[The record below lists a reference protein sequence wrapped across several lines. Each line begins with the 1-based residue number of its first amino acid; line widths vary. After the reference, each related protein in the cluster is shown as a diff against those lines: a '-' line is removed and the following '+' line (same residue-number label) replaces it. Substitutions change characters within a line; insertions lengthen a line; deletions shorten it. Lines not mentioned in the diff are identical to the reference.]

1 MARSKRHTSSGPGAT
16 VDGVREVRAYS
27 ANIVGGTLTVLT
39 GGEAGRFFSVD
50 KSGGVL
56 GRGDEVAVT
65 FSDETVSR
73 HHASVA
79 LVNGG
84 FELTDLESHNGTY
97 IDGLA
102 VRGTIAL
109 PRRCRIQLGTRVM
122 LEWNALDALGV
133 KAIGKL
139 SKALLL
145 DPLTGTGNRFH
156 LERRLAEETSYAR
169 RHHQAL
175 GLLLLDLDHFKRVND
190 EHGHLVG
197 DRVLANVGHSLIEC
211 CRTEDVVFRYGG
223 EEFCVLVRG
232 LDLDSLM
239 QMAERIRLMVATLS
253 VDTEDGCV
261 QVTTSVGVA
270 ALNLDDKPDAEEILL
285 LADRA
290 LYRAKTFGRNRVE
303 RCELE

>member
-1 MARSKRHTSSGPGAT
+1 MARSKRHTKSGPGAT
-16 VDGVREVRAYS
+16 VDGVYEVRVYS
-27 ANIVGGTLTVLT
+27 ASIVGATLTVLT

-50 KSGGVL
+50 DSGTVL
-56 GRGDEVAVT
+56 GRGDEVDIT

-73 HHASVA
+73 HHASIA
-79 LVNGG
+79 LVDGR
-84 FELTDLESHNGTY
+84 FELTDLESHNGTF

-122 LEWNALDALGV
+122 LEWNALDELGV
-133 KAIGKL
+133 DAIGKL

-145 DPLTGTGNRFH
+145 DPLTGTGNRLH
-156 LERRLAEETSYAR
+156 LEQRLASETSYAR

-175 GLLLLDLDHFKRVND
+175 GLLLLDLDHFKGVND

-197 DRVLANVGHSLIEC
+197 DRVLANVGHALTES
-211 CRTEDVVFRYGG
+211 CRTEDAVFRYGG

-239 QMAERIRLMVATLS
+239 QMAERIRRMVAALE
-253 VDTEDGCV
+253 VDIDDGCV
-261 QVTTSVGVA
+261 QVTTSIGVA
-270 ALNLDDKPDAEEILL
+270 ALDLKDKPDAEQILL

-303 RCELE
+303 RFEVE